1 MPKNRPRVLF
11 FMTNKADLL
20 RFNCFPRRSF
30 ALKWLPPDL
39 RAIIFP
45 VRVIR
50 RRFVNDL
57 FVFVVMILLRRAM
70 SKAKACFWLVRT
82 PASPKLQRGEKSYQR
97 VNTLYNSLG
106 TRPFGRHFFWARKTP
121 FPCISLFPAETG
133 LFLPDDLLSKT
144 PMLFWL

>member
-1 MPKNRPRVLF
+1 MTNNAVLF
-11 FMTNKADLL
+11 

-106 TRPFGRHFFWARKTP
+106 TRPFGRHFFWARSRGGW
-121 FPCISLFPAETG
+121 FWRSNLFCLAS
-133 LFLPDDLLSKT
+133 F
-144 PMLFWL
+144 FYNH